1 MCTWA
6 FLGSFPSALPR
17 LSPVLMLVISS
28 IAHSPVFS
36 LRLVYAAQHQNKAL
50 PGVAKSFADIKQ
62 KKPPTFKSMLGFIPA
77 KGHGLLIWGN

>member
-6 FLGSFPSALPR
+6 FLGSFPSAFPR

-50 PGVAKSFADIKQ
+50 PGADIKQ
-62 KKPPTFKSMLGFIPA
+62 KKNPTFKSMLGFIPA
-77 KGHGLLIWGN
+77 KRHGLLIWGN